1 MTDLRQTRVRISA
14 LLSATLMI
22 LSAAP
27 ASAAGSGVLQ
37 SVRERGHVVCGV
49 SDHLPGLSAVDRSGQ
64 WSGLEVEFCGAVA
77 AAVTGERENV
87 KFRAISAGEG
97 PAALSK
103 GDVDILLAGTAW
115 TLSREADLGM
125 RSAGVLFYDG
135 QGLLVPRAFGVS
147 SALELSGASICAQA
161 GTGAEKAVASY
172 FEGREM
178 RFHLVLADKWA
189 DAVKAYRDGSCTLLT
204 GDLPLLAYERL
215 QMEKPADQIL
225 LPDLVAE
232 EQTGPFV
239 RQGDDHWLT
248 AVRWT
253 LLALIE
259 AEQIGL
265 SRATLPDLKESS
277 SPRIRRFLGKDAA
290 VGSSLGLAPNWTERV
305 IAEVGNYGEIFNR
318 TLGEGSRLK
327 LPRGANDLWNRGG
340 LLAAPQ
346 FR

>member
-1 MTDLRQTRVRISA
+1 
-14 LLSATLMI
+14 
-22 LSAAP
+22 
-27 ASAAGSGVLQ
+27 
-37 SVRERGHVVCGV
+37 
-49 SDHLPGLSAVDRSGQ
+49 
-64 WSGLEVEFCGAVA
+64 
-77 AAVTGERENV
+77 
-87 KFRAISAGEG
+87 
-97 PAALSK
+97 
-103 GDVDILLAGTAW
+103 
-115 TLSREADLGM
+115 
-125 RSAGVLFYDG
+125 
-135 QGLLVPRAFGVS
+135 
-147 SALELSGASICAQA
+147 
-161 GTGAEKAVASY
+161 
-172 FEGREM
+172 
-178 RFHLVLADKWA
+178 
-189 DAVKAYRDGSCTLLT
+189 LLT
-204 GDLPLLAYERL
+204 GDLPRLAYERL

-277 SPRIRRFLGKDAA
+277 TTRIRRFLGKDAA